1 MPRKP
6 KRPCSYPGC
15 PNLTDGRFCPEH
27 EKKEAK
33 RYEKYDRDPNTKRRY
48 GRAWKRIRDSYAD
61 AHPLCE
67 MCLENG
73 VYTTTEQIH
82 HVKPLS
88 QGGTHDRENLM
99 ALCKCGT
106 RRPLAQPVG
115 AVYFSTVKSP
125 GNGRG
130 GSRTKSQFQTGY
142 IGP

>member
-15 PNLTDGRFCPEH
+15 PNLTDG
-27 EKKEAK
+27 

-99 ALCKCGT
+99 ALCKSCHAKIHAEHGD
-106 RRPLAQPVG
+106 RWHNR
-115 AVYFSTVKSP
+115 
-125 GNGRG
+125 
-130 GSRTKSQFQTGY
+130 
-142 IGP
+142 